1 MGPLRRYY
9 LKGRIYESL
18 YLGNRQFWVVSIASC
33 IRSVGFGA
41 SWPFMAIYFNVSLG
55 ISIFYVG
62 IIFTLLSVSSSLF
75 SFLGGFLADR
85 IGRKKTLALGSF
97 AGFFIYLVIAVL
109 VLTGAG
115 FLIITG
121 VFILS
126 SISGALI
133 FPSASALVADVTS
146 VKDRNSAYSIYRIM
160 SNVGW
165 AIGPITG
172 GYIAGISVGYIFILM
187 SVTNVLQ
194 LVLIVRVLSDKMKD
208 TSTARPK
215 GYSIDRRILLFA
227 AGTFFVTLVA
237 SQFSVTLPVY
247 STKIVG
253 ILEQQLG
260 YIYAVNGLVV
270 VLGQYPMTWVTRRLN
285 VVTVMIMGSLF
296 YSLGYF
302 LVALSTNLY
311 GLMIDMV
318 FITVGENLT
327 TPGMNTVVSR
337 IAPAGKTGRYMG
349 FLSMANSGG
358 RAVGPSIG
366 AFLMFFFAYRGLE
379 VWGAL
384 ASLGIVSISILSI
397 FYFAVYRSYSSYG
410 TDAV

>member
-1 MGPLRRYY
+1 M
-9 LKGRIYESL
+9 
-18 YLGNRQFWVVSIASC
+18 ASC

-75 SFLGGFLADR
+75 SFLGGYLADR
-85 IGRKKTLALGSF
+85 VGRKKTLVLGSF

-126 SISGALI
+126 SISGALV

-194 LVLIVRVLSDKMKD
+194 LVLIVRVLADKMKD
-208 TSTARPK
+208 SSTPRPK
-215 GYSIDRRILLFA
+215 GYSLDRRILLFA

-260 YIYAVNGLVV
+260 YIYAVNGIVV
-270 VLGQYPMTWVTRRLN
+270 VLGQYPMTWVTRRLD
-285 VVTVMIMGSLF
+285 VVTVMILGSLF

-302 LVALSTNLY
+302 LVAFSSSLY
-311 GLMIDMV
+311 GLMLDMV

-379 VWGAL
+379 VWGTL

-397 FYFAVYRSYSSYG
+397 FYFAVYRAYSSYG
-410 TDAV
+410 NDAV

>member
-1 MGPLRRYY
+1 
-9 LKGRIYESL
+9 
-18 YLGNRQFWVVSIASC
+18 
-33 IRSVGFGA
+33 
-41 SWPFMAIYFNVSLG
+41 MAIYFNVTLG

-75 SFLGGFLADR
+75 SFLGGYLADKV
-85 IGRKKTLALGSF
+85 GRKKTLLLGSF
-97 AGFFIYLVIAVL
+97 AGFFIYLIISIL

-126 SISGALI
+126 SISGALV
-133 FPSASALVADVTS
+133 FPSASALVADVTTINQ
-146 VKDRNSAYSIYRIM
+146 RNSAYSIYRIM

-172 GYIAGISVGYIFILM
+172 GYIAGISVGYIFMLM

-194 LVLIVRVLSDKMKD
+194 LVLILRVLADRGRDASA
-208 TSTARPK
+208 SRVR
-215 GYSIDRRILLFA
+215 GYSIDKRILLFA

-270 VLGQYPMTWVTRRLN
+270 VLGQYPMTWMTRRLN
-285 VVTVMIMGSLF
+285 VVNVMILGSLF

-302 LVALSTNLY
+302 LVAFSTSLY
-311 GLMIDMV
+311 GLMLDMV

-337 IAPAGKTGRYMG
+337 IAPEGKTGRYMG
-349 FLSMANSGG
+349 FLSVANSGG

-366 AFLMFFFAYRGLE
+366 AFLMFFFAYNGLE
-379 VWGAL
+379 VWGSI
-384 ASLGIVSISILSI
+384 ASLGIISISILAV
-397 FYFAVYRSYSSYG
+397 FYLSVYRSYASNGSE
-410 TDAV
+410 AV